1 MREGDVAGKQWAWS
15 PGRGRGSAAMR
26 PPEAAPVP
34 ILRRRGG
41 RGGAPRQV
49 RFEDPPSDGGAPP
62 GSPPPPQPLAVPVLR
77 SSLWVRGGPN
87 PPEPFDAPRA
97 AAALLGVSFGA
108 RCAVGAAAAG
118 ATNVPPAQR
127 LFRGL
132 LALSAPPPRPPRR
145 AAPPEPPPKTPGPEP
160 GGAELGGIPA
170 LCETPWLPPVAAPP
184 WGPPR
189 PLPRPPGAAFVP
201 YRKLQQWGGGA

>member
-1 MREGDVAGKQWAWS
+1 
-15 PGRGRGSAAMR
+15 MR

-118 ATNVPPAQR
+118 D
-127 LFRGL
+127 
-132 LALSAPPPRPPRR
+132 
-145 AAPPEPPPKTPGPEP
+145 PGSGA
-160 GGAELGGIPA
+160 GG
-170 LCETPWLPPVAAPP
+170 
-184 WGPPR
+184 R
-189 PLPRPPGAAFVP
+189 
-201 YRKLQQWGGGA
+201 